1 MATTVTVEI
10 NDLDEKVLLDNL
22 LDIDGWVQL
31 AVIGKINNCKKR
43 MAIQPLLYYPHH
55 SKYSNPLIVE
65 CFLVLVLLYHLCELF
80 LVQDDTQ
87 VFLLLILD
95 GYS

>member
-43 MAIQPLLYYPHH
+43 MANNAATVLKADPEVETMPAT
-55 SKYSNPLIVE
+55 NEGLINA
-65 CFLVLVLLYHLCELF
+65 
-80 LVQDDTQ
+80 
-87 VFLLLILD
+87 LIARSDYKNRAERDAANL
-95 GYS
+95 